1 MAEAGYRKK
10 ITRGSA
16 WQSIEMEIEEKKE
29 TGRKMAV
36 SVFGAKEII
45 EGFEDSSFQVT
56 ARCAI
61 DILTAKLKI
70 ADAELFL
77 ELGRNVLVHTDGR
90 LKSAESILSKCR
102 KKGYAPTYENVQEKL
117 NDLIGVR
124 AVCSFEDDV
133 YRMAEVLKTH
143 KDLRILKKK
152 DYIKVPKSS
161 GYRSL
166 HLIVEIPVYFQEERK
181 WVRAE
186 LQLRT
191 PAMDFWAGVDHQLRY
206 KKGKQEAVLIGEE
219 LKEYSQVIA
228 ELDKKMVE
236 LRGRIEAM

>member
-1 MAEAGYRKK
+1 
-10 ITRGSA
+10 
-16 WQSIEMEIEEKKE
+16 MERIEERTSEKVLCA
-29 TGRKMAV
+29 G
-36 SVFGAKEII
+36 GIL
-45 EGFEDSSFQVT
+45 EGSWGSSFHVT
-56 ARCAI
+56 GRCAI
-61 DILTAKLKI
+61 DILKAKLKI

-77 ELGRNVLVHTDGR
+77 ELGRNVLIHTDGR

-133 YRMAEVLKTH
+133 YRMEAVLRTH
-143 KDLRILKKK
+143 KDLKIIKKK
-152 DYIKVPKSS
+152 DYIRTPKSS

-166 HLIVEIPVYFQEERK
+166 HLIVEVPVYFQEERK

-206 KKGKQEAVLIGEE
+206 KKGKQEAVLIGAE
-219 LKEYSQVIA
+219 LKEYARTIA
-228 ELDKKMVE
+228 ELDKKMVV
-236 LRGRIEAM
+236 LRDRIEAI

>member
-1 MAEAGYRKK
+1 MERIEKRVSKIVYGAGD
-10 ITRGSA
+10 
-16 WQSIEMEIEEKKE
+16 IEE
-29 TGRKMAV
+29 G
-36 SVFGAKEII
+36 FGS
-45 EGFEDSSFQVT
+45 SSFQVT

-61 DILTAKLKI
+61 DILTAKLRI
-70 ADAELFL
+70 ADAELYL

-102 KKGYAPTYENVQEKL
+102 KKGYDPTYENVQEKL

-143 KDLRILKKK
+143 KDLKIIKKK
-152 DYIKVPKSS
+152 DYIKTPKSS

-166 HLIVEIPVYFQEERK
+166 HLIVEIPVYFQEERR

-206 KKGKQEAVLIGEE
+206 KKGKEEAVLIGEG
-219 LKEYSQVIA
+219 LKEYAQVIA

-236 LRGRIEAM
+236 LRRRIEAI

>member
-1 MAEAGYRKK
+1 M
-10 ITRGSA
+10 
-16 WQSIEMEIEEKKE
+16 
-29 TGRKMAV
+29 
-36 SVFGAKEII
+36 
-45 EGFEDSSFQVT
+45 
-56 ARCAI
+56 
-61 DILTAKLKI
+61 
-70 ADAELFL
+70 

-143 KDLRILKKK
+143 KDLKIIKRK
-152 DYIKVPKSS
+152 DYIKAPKSS

-166 HLIVEIPVYFQEERK
+166 HLIVEIPVYFQEER
-181 WVRAE
+181 R
-186 LQLRT
+186 
-191 PAMDFWAGVDHQLRY
+191 WAGVDHQLRY